1 MPLFELSQIEV
12 TRGDRCILRIP
23 DLEIEGGGFLAVVGP
38 NGAGKTTLLRLL
50 AGQLSDYRGS
60 VWFMG
65 QPIQNLDRVGYARKV
80 QYVFQHPL
88 FLSGTVFS
96 NLQKPLLW
104 HGWWDQDRQQLMTEL
119 LREFQLSDKL
129 GQSAQ
134 SLSGGEAQRL
144 SLLRSLLFEP
154 EVLLVDEPTANVDA
168 GQAELIGRYLRAIA
182 ARGTTVFVSTH
193 DQDLMKL
200 VDRMLYLRRGEV
212 SPQQS

>member
-1 MPLFELSQIEV
+1 MPLFDLSQIEV
-12 TRGDRCILRIP
+12 IRGERCILRIP
-23 DLEIEGGGFLAVVGP
+23 QLEIDARGFLAVVGP

-60 VWFMG
+60 VRFKG
-65 QPIQNLDRVGYARKV
+65 QLIQDLDRVDYARKV

-104 HGWWDQDRQQLMTEL
+104 HGWWNPHKQALMHHLLAELQLA
-119 LREFQLSDKL
+119 DKL
-129 GQSAQ
+129 KQVAQ

-144 SLLRSLLFEP
+144 GLLRSLLFEP

-168 GQAELIGRYLRAIA
+168 VQAELIGRYLEEA
-182 ARGTTVFVSTH
+182 AANHTTVLVSTH
-193 DQDLMKL
+193 DQDLIKRAGK
-200 VDRMLYLRRGEV
+200 VLYLRYGEL
-212 SPQQS
+212 SH